1 MSDRAS
7 FDEAGATSAPAI
19 AENTPDMSL
28 RQRLI
33 IQDSPAVTGITPGNI
48 DLLQQG
54 DFLIFQK
61 KPDGEPNPISIDYS
75 SQTRPDRP
83 TL

>member
-7 FDEAGATSAPAI
+7 LEQAGATSAPAI

-28 RQRLI
+28 RRRLI

-54 DFLIFQK
+54 DFLIYHK
-61 KPDGEPNPISIDYS
+61 KPDGEPNPISMEYS
-75 SQTRPDRP
+75 GQTRPDRP
-83 TL
+83 AL